1 VQIEQRSTEH
11 LLPRLDSSHEEERSP
26 SPVPVDFK
34 PRMIPALRAVKEEA
48 ANFNDGMDSSPQSE
62 GGRQSLVI
70 NQEDNYASASGSGA
84 ALYEHDMQQQYSAM
98 EQQRKLGF
106 QGLRLGE
113 CQFRVKTTHIIRGK
127 MGFISAIYVAFVLV
141 RQIFDQNY

>member
-1 VQIEQRSTEH
+1 
-11 LLPRLDSSHEEERSP
+11 
-26 SPVPVDFK
+26 
-34 PRMIPALRAVKEEA
+34 MIPAMRAVKEEA
-48 ANFNDGMDSSPQSE
+48 ANYNDGMGSSPQSE

-70 NQEDNYASASGSGA
+70 NQDQEDNYASASGSGT

-113 CQFRVKTTHIIRGK
+113 W
-127 MGFISAIYVAFVLV
+127 LV
-141 RQIFDQNY
+141 